1 MIEVIQILCRNTL
14 KWRISLD
21 GQGLIEYALLLM
33 LVAFVVLGL
42 ITVFGSSVGTLY
54 SNIIRS
60 I

>member
-1 MIEVIQILCRNTL
+1 MEIIHSLYRNVVKLRT
-14 KWRISLD
+14 SVD

-42 ITVFGSSVGTLY
+42 IMVFGSSVGTLY
-54 SNIIRS
+54 SNIIRA